1 MTSPKWPARWQP
13 EAIEALAPLVDA
25 DTRVS
30 VLIGDPATA
39 IHGTLQEGYVYA
51 DSDGTLK
58 IIYDQSGRSDVYP
71 WDLPSG
77 PVLRLHRLQPG
88 KRRQLLYAHPAWM
101 EPDHRKR

>member
-1 MTSPKWPARWQP
+1 M
-13 EAIEALAPLVDA
+13 
-25 DTRVS
+25 S